1 MKNIYFAEGF
11 LPSDGYFGEPKT
23 GENNKYS
30 MKVMFTVPVVTQEAY
45 GENPAKTSFNNT
57 FVVYAGSEKQANYY
71 KEVLKK
77 GNFVSCSGKYTG
89 SSISTTEQGEQRV
102 TNFFQIERG
111 NDLTIIPYT
120 KKNNNQN
127 TAPTQNT
134 QNTAPT
140 QNTQNTAPTPTENEV
155 KQQVQETPVD
165 SGLPWA

>member
-1 MKNIYFAEGF
+1 MKNLYIAEGF
-11 LPSDGYFGEPKT
+11 LPSDAHFGEPKT

-57 FVVYAGSEKQANYY
+57 FVVYASSEKQANYY

-77 GNFVSCSGKYTG
+77 GNYVSCSGKYTG
-89 SSISTTEQGEQRV
+89 SSINTPEQGEQRI

-120 KKNNNQN
+120 KKSNNTSQ
-127 TAPTQNT
+127 
-134 QNTAPT
+134 
-140 QNTQNTAPTPTENEV
+140 TQNTAPTPTENEV
-155 KQQVQETPVD
+155 KQQVQETPAD
-165 SGLPWA
+165 SGLPWAR